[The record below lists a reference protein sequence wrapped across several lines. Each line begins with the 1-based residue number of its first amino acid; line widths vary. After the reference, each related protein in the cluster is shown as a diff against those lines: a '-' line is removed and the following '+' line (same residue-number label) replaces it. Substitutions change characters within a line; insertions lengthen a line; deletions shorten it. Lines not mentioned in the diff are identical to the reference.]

1 MIHKNFISF
10 AAGASCWNN
19 HYDQNKYI
27 PSTFSQ
33 PSDAWEVPA
42 LTQSHS
48 KINFHIQMKN
58 DSINND
64 RANVS
69 DKKCFICSLDLH
81 AKYSKLHLTCAILS
95 ADYNWNM

>member
-1 MIHKNFISF
+1 
-10 AAGASCWNN
+10 
-19 HYDQNKYI
+19 
-27 PSTFSQ
+27 
-33 PSDAWEVPA
+33 
-42 LTQSHS
+42 
-48 KINFHIQMKN
+48 MKN

-95 ADYNWNM
+95 ADYN